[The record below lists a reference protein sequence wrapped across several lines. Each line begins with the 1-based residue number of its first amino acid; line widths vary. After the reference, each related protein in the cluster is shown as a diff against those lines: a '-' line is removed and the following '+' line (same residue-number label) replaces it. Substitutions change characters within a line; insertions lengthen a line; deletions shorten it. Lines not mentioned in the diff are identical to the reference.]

1 MKKNSYEK
9 PQMDVIE
16 IEKVSIITASGTVE
30 GGLNVEEG
38 GSGDTIN
45 SDQFNWW

>member
-1 MKKNSYEK
+1 MKKKSYK
-9 PQMDVIE
+9 QPYMDVIE
-16 IEKVSIITASGTVE
+16 MEKISIITASAVE
-30 GGLNVEEG
+30 GGLNVEDN